1 MTATALGMPQVRH
14 GVGNIFEYEPFPE
27 YAARE
32 LKNEQLRANLGFAT
46 HKIRTKRA
54 AVTSELPDWQDLR
67 TAGSMI
73 KQQVMANLDTYLE
86 EFERNF
92 TAKGGHVHWA
102 RDAHEA
108 NEIALKLIQAEG
120 VTEVNKIKSM
130 ATAETGL
137 NEYLEEFGIH
147 AIETDLAEEIVQLG
161 DNDRPS
167 HILVPAIHRNRTEI
181 RDIFRRK
188 IEGVNPNLSDD
199 PAELAEASR
208 FRLREKFLTNKVAI
222 SGVNF
227 GIADTGTMTIV
238 ESEGNGRMCLT
249 LPDTLITFMGIEKL
263 LPTVQ
268 DLEVFTQLLPRSS
281 TGERMNPYTS
291 MWTGVTPGDG
301 PQNLHVILMD
311 NGRTAVL
318 ADQVGRQALNC
329 IRCSACMN
337 VCPVYERAGGHAY
350 GSTYPGP
357 IGAILSPQLGGI
369 ENEHNATLPFASSLC
384 GACYDACPVKINIPD
399 VLVHLRGK
407 AVDAEKAQ
415 GEFAGGKKDPHY
427 QMDAIMF
434 GAKKLFSS
442 GKLMGLA
449 TKGLPASKLV
459 TGKKHKISKLPGLV
473 GGWTDYR
480 DIPEPPSTSFR
491 NQWKKERGAA
501 PKRVGGSRVD
511 VAALME
517 ANKTKVAEAHAKAEA
532 ANPITKEAQ

>member
-1 MTATALGMPQVRH
+1 
-14 GVGNIFEYEPFPE
+14 
-27 YAARE
+27 
-32 LKNEQLRANLGFAT
+32 
-46 HKIRTKRA
+46 
-54 AVTSELPDWQDLR
+54 
-67 TAGSMI
+67 
-73 KQQVMANLDTYLE
+73 
-86 EFERNF
+86 
-92 TAKGGHVHWA
+92 
-102 RDAHEA
+102 
-108 NEIALKLIQAEG
+108 
-120 VTEVNKIKSM
+120 
-130 ATAETGL
+130 
-137 NEYLEEFGIH
+137 
-147 AIETDLAEEIVQLG
+147 
-161 DNDRPS
+161 
-167 HILVPAIHRNRTEI
+167 
-181 RDIFRRK
+181 
-188 IEGVNPNLSDD
+188 
-199 PAELAEASR
+199 
-208 FRLREKFLTNKVAI
+208 
-222 SGVNF
+222 
-227 GIADTGTMTIV
+227 
-238 ESEGNGRMCLT
+238 
-249 LPDTLITFMGIEKL
+249 
-263 LPTVQ
+263 
-268 DLEVFTQLLPRSS
+268 
-281 TGERMNPYTS
+281 
-291 MWTGVTPGDG
+291 
-301 PQNLHVILMD
+301 
-311 NGRTAVL
+311 
-318 ADQVGRQALNC
+318 
-329 IRCSACMN
+329 MN

-357 IGAILSPQLGGI
+357 IGSILSPQLGGI

-511 VAALME
+511 VAALIE